1 MQLLANSK
9 RFEVEMTEPLF
20 FTDELDVNYGI
31 NTRNQSEQKIKP
43 ISKKVFTIGFQAAA
57 FNYET
62 GTYIIYVSPYHNT
75 GIMVDFSSF

>member
-20 FTDELDVNYGI
+20 FMGELDVNYGI

-43 ISKKVFTIGFQAAA
+43 ISKKVFTIRFHGC
-57 FNYET
+57 
-62 GTYIIYVSPYHNT
+62 
-75 GIMVDFSSF
+75 SF

>member
-20 FTDELDVNYGI
+20 FTGELDVNYGI

-43 ISKKVFTIGFQAAA
+43 ISKKVFTIGF
-57 FNYET
+57 
-62 GTYIIYVSPYHNT
+62 H
-75 GIMVDFSSF
+75 DCSF

>member
-20 FTDELDVNYGI
+20 FTGELDVNYGI

-43 ISKKVFTIGFQAAA
+43 ISKLVFTIGFH
-57 FNYET
+57 
-62 GTYIIYVSPYHNT
+62 GC
-75 GIMVDFSSF
+75 SF